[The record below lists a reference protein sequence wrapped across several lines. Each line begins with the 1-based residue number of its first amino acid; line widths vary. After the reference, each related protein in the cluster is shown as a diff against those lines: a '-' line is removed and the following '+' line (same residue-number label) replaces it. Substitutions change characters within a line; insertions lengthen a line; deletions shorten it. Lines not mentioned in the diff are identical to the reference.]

1 MRIQPMITVADVEAS
16 SDWYQRVLG
25 LTSAHGGREYERLDH
40 EGTAVLQLH
49 DLDPEEHPELQ
60 SGGAARGAGVALWFE
75 TPEFDV
81 AVARARDAGATF
93 ALDVFV
99 NPNANHREIWLRDLD
114 GYLVVVSSP
123 WGDLG

>member
-1 MRIQPMITVADVEAS
+1 MQIQPMITVADVEAS

-25 LTSAHGGREYERLDH
+25 LTSAHGGREYERLEH
-40 EGTAVLQLH
+40 EGIPVLQLH
-49 DLDPEEHPELQ
+49 DLDPEEHPELR
-60 SGGAARGAGVALWFE
+60 SGGATRGAGVALWFE
-75 TPEFDV
+75 TAEFDA

-99 NPNANHREIWLRDLD
+99 NPNANHREIWLHDPD
-114 GYLVVVSSP
+114 GYLVVVSSR